1 MSSNAPVPAAER
13 GQQDSSPSRGTRPP
27 HSRRF
32 ARRLAP
38 LLAAAVIGSMLAVV
52 ASASPAS
59 AQTEPAPQYVRAEAR
74 DASIWLQWLI
84 SPTASGYEVGYQTG
98 CSGNWSTRTSASGN
112 GFHLFTG
119 LNNGTCYHVRVR
131 ANGGAWATLNVG
143 LTPRSFRPG
152 QPTNVCYTVSG
163 NVVTVSWT
171 RPGGKLTG
179 FETQYQHPSGG
190 WWVNGPRHDYR
201 ATSASFTVPQ
211 QTIDVGPLITEYN
224 VRVRAVGDE
233 AGDWVAAMPASSCG
247 GGTGGGIGGGGGVP
261 GGGGPGGSGGPGD
274 GGGGSGGGDG
284 PGSDDDGEDRSA
296 NPVAT
301 GGTVVLVNGWNADD
315 AAVASHL
322 ASRLRSGVMAYTSD
336 TEVPDETEE
345 FLNETKPN
353 EVIFVGDTDAV
364 PPALL
369 DRVRSLRSSPTVW
382 RVSGTDRAAIAANA
396 ARHLLGRPAAAEP
409 IALVVVNGESPGEIG
424 VAAAVAAR
432 MQRSVIVYTAAD
444 ALPEASAA
452 LLNDYD
458 VKRARLIGGPESV
471 GPAVRDAIIAAGV
484 EPGMVTR
491 LAGADLAETA
501 ALAARNVLPTPG
513 TGSRDITLV
522 IVNGGCPPDVAI
534 AAGLAADLP
543 HSAVAF
549 TETGSLP
556 AATEQLLRDFKPM
569 RIYLVGG
576 TAVVSEEIHQAIAS
590 ASPRDVIIRRL
601 TGESRIETSVNTAR
615 WIRKGR

>member
-13 GQQDSSPSRGTRPP
+13 GQQESSPSRGTRPS
-27 HSRRF
+27 HGRRF
-32 ARRLAP
+32 ARKLAP
-38 LLAAAVIGSMLAVV
+38 LLAAAVIGSMLAVG
-52 ASASPAS
+52 ANASPAA

-84 SPTASGYEVGYQTG
+84 SPTASGYEVAHQT
-98 CSGNWSTRTSASGN
+98 SGSWSSPTSASGN

-119 LNNGTCYHVRVR
+119 LNNGTTYNVRVK
-131 ANGGAWATLNVG
+131 ASNSNAWTTLSG

-171 RPGGKLTG
+171 RPGGKLSG
-179 FETQYQHPSGG
+179 FETQYQYPSGG
-190 WWVNGPRHDYR
+190 GWVNGPRHDYR

-233 AGDWVAAMPASSCG
+233 AGDWVTAMPASSCG
-247 GGTGGGIGGGGGVP
+247 GGGFDGGGGPGGGIGGG
-261 GGGGPGGSGGPGD
+261 SGG
-274 GGGGSGGGDG
+274 GGGGSGGGGG
-284 PGSDDDGEDRSA
+284 PGGGVEDEEDRSA

-301 GGTVVLVNGWNADD
+301 GGTVVLVNGWNADE

-322 ASRLRSGVMAYTSD
+322 ASRLRSGVMAFISD
-336 TEVPDETEE
+336 TEVPDETEQL
-345 FLNETKPN
+345 LNEAKPN
-353 EVIFVGDTDAV
+353 EVIVVGDTDAV

-382 RVSGTDRAAIAANA
+382 RVSGADRAAIAANA

-471 GPAVRDAIIAAGV
+471 GPAVRDAIVAAGV

-501 ALAARNVLPTPG
+501 ALAARDVLPTPG

-549 TETGSLP
+549 TETESLP

-576 TAVVSEEIHQAIAS
+576 TAVVSEEIQQAIAS